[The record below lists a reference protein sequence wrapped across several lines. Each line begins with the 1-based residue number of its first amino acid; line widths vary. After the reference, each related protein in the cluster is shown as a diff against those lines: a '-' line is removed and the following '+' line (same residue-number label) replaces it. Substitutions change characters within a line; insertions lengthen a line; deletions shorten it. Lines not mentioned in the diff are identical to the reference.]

1 MIYFKVDENKVLHI
15 YSVIMLRRS
24 DKQPDRVEISP
35 EQLSDASSKA
45 EVGHSTVTT
54 VTIDTVY
61 KLFMTINWEYI
72 WGKYSNCHNLRI
84 SFDNHA
90 KKSFYNVFKYTYWS
104 YLQCIKV
111 VCQVKIQNICT
122 LILDLDIFLV
132 YGHGVGTLRI

>member
-54 VTIDTVY
+54 VTIDNVQTLRDY
-61 KLFMTINWEYI
+61 KLRIY
-72 WGKYSNCHNLRI
+72 LRQI
-84 SFDNHA
+84 
-90 KKSFYNVFKYTYWS
+90 FKLS
-104 YLQCIKV
+104 
-111 VCQVKIQNICT
+111 
-122 LILDLDIFLV
+122 
-132 YGHGVGTLRI
+132 